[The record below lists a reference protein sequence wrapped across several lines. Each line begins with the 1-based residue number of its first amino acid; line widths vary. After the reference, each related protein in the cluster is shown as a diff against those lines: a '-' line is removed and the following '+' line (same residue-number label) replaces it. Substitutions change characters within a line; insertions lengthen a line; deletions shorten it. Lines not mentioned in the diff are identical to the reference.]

1 MTQSFDAPAVVG
13 PWRPGWLGLL
23 MAGSLLALLASAA
36 APAINLNS
44 SLALTA
50 WAVSASGGFVG
61 TPVVLVLGVAW
72 LTFTGRFAGRR
83 RSTALTLLA
92 GLVGILAA
100 QAWINE
106 RVVKPS
112 FGTARPHIRELAN
125 LGVIRSVE
133 EFYLMDTKKK
143 RTEEL
148 GHLFNT
154 EPAASRIPEL
164 HPLVRAHWLA
174 KTGHAFPSGHTL
186 ATVTL
191 ATVFTVLG
199 SRFGGRPSWMTW
211 LFLPWSV
218 LVGWSRHLLR
228 VHSTS
233 DICGG
238 GLAGMILG
246 LLAAWALLQWLERR
260 PNETGR

>member
-13 PWRPGWLGLL
+13 RWRPGWLGLL
-23 MAGSLLALLASAA
+23 MAGSLLALLATAA
-36 APAINLNS
+36 VPAINLNS
-44 SLALTA
+44 SLSLAA

-72 LTFTGRFAGRR
+72 LTFTGGFAGRR
-83 RSTALTLLA
+83 RSTALALLA
-92 GLVGILAA
+92 SLVGVLAA

-106 RVVKPS
+106 RVVKPA

-133 EFYLMDTKKK
+133 AFYLMDTKGK

-154 EPAASRIPEL
+154 EPAASRVPDL

-174 KTGHAFPSGHTL
+174 ETGHSFPSGHTL

-199 SRFGGRPSWMTW
+199 FRVGGRPNWLAW
-211 LFLPWSV
+211 LFLPWAV

-228 VHSTS
+228 VHSTA
-233 DICGG
+233 DICCG

-246 LLAAWALLQWLERR
+246 LLLVWLVLQWLERR
-260 PNETGR
+260 PVETGY

>member
-83 RSTALTLLA
+83 RSTALALLA
-92 GLVGILAA
+92 SLVGVLAA

-106 RVVKPS
+106 RVVKPA
-112 FGTARPHIRELAN
+112 FGAARPNIQELAN
-125 LGVIRSVE
+125 LGVIRSAE
-133 EFYLMDTKKK
+133 EFYLMDTKKQ

-154 EPAASRIPEL
+154 EPAASRIPDL

-174 KTGHAFPSGHTL
+174 KTGHSFPSGHTL

-191 ATVFTVLG
+191 ATVFTVLS
-199 SRFGGRPSWMTW
+199 SRFGGRPHWMTW
-211 LFLPWSV
+211 LFLPWAG

-228 VHSTS
+228 VHSTA
-233 DICGG
+233 DICCGC
-238 GLAGMILG
+238 LAGMILG
-246 LLAAWALLQWLERR
+246 LMIAWVLLQWLERR
-260 PNETGR
+260 SVETEH